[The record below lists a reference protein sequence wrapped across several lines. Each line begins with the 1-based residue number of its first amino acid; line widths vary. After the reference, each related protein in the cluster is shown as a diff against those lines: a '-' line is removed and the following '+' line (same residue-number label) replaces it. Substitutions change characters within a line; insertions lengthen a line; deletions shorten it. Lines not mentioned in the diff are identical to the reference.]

1 MLSDRT
7 LGFLE
12 GLADASS
19 SAYQEGGLLFT
30 FKFAYQ
36 QAHKRLRPSSEDA
49 SHIPSASDL
58 GLTDRA
64 IEELAR
70 FFQGSLGYHTKEN
83 PSRDALAIANSLI
96 ERLQHDLQFQ
106 SAVLQVEDED
116 YGMKAQLEMTQQA
129 KNNLYCLELWW
140 SVD

>member
-12 GLADASS
+12 GLAAASNTV
-19 SAYQEGGLLFT
+19 YQEGGLLFT
-30 FKFAYQ
+30 FKFAHQ
-36 QAHKRLRPSSEDA
+36 QAHRGLDESS
-49 SHIPSASDL
+49 SVRCL
-58 GLTDRA
+58 GLSDEA

-70 FFQGSLGYHTKEN
+70 FFQGSLGQYTKGK
-83 PSRDALAIANSLI
+83 PSRNALAVANALI
-96 ERLQHDLQFQ
+96 EHLQHDLQFQ
-106 SAVLQVEDED
+106 FAALQVEDED
-116 YGMKAQLEMTQQA
+116 YGMRVQIEMIQQA